1 MRVIFLIS
9 AALCD
14 IFHGCNRV
22 RVGLGGAALGLLGC
36 CAGLPGPPPAVMRGQ
51 GRRLRFVRNKGVCNL

>member
-22 RVGLGGAALGLLGC
+22 RVGLGGGGPGSAGLLCGAARTP
-36 CAGLPGPPPAVMRGQ
+36 AG
-51 GRRLRFVRNKGVCNL
+51 RNEGSGKASALCS

>member
-14 IFHGCNRV
+14 IFHGCNRA
-22 RVGLGGAALGLLGC
+22 RVGLGGGARSAGLLCGAARTP
-36 CAGLPGPPPAVMRGQ
+36 AG
-51 GRRLRFVRNKGVCNL
+51 RNEGSGKASALCS

>member
-36 CAGLPGPPPAVMRGQ
+36 CAGLPGPPA
-51 GRRLRFVRNKGVCNL
+51 GRNEGSGKASALCS